1 MGSLWFAFCN
11 RHVYMCL
18 VTVFMS
24 AIFGHLV
31 GTLHSIEIEKIMIVR
46 RQCSSSGEWIHLF
59 QDTEDGLL

>member
-24 AIFGHLV
+24 EMFGHL
-31 GTLHSIEIEKIMIVR
+31 GETLHSIEIEMIMIVH
-46 RQCSSSGEWIHLF
+46 RQCPSSGEWIHLS
-59 QDTEDGLL
+59 QDTEGGLL